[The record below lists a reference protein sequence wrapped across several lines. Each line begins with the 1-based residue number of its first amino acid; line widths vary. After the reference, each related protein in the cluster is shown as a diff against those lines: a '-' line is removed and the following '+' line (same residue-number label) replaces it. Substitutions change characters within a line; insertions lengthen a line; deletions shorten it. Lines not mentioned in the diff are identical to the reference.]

1 MKDEKEVIIM
11 DDGDR
16 LMSLEE
22 VQARLRSSTAVV
34 KDLVD
39 LKLLV
44 ALKFGTNRRVR
55 KITLNN
61 FLEKYDGED
70 IYELINQER
79 MKQA

>member
-1 MKDEKEVIIM
+1 MQEDDRIFP

-22 VQARLRSSTAVV
+22 VRARLRSSITVV
-34 KDLVD
+34 RDLVD
-39 LKLLV
+39 LELLV

-70 IYELINQER
+70 IYELINRER
-79 MKQA
+79 MRQS